1 MDATCRLM
9 YAVQCSVY
17 VLCVVTGHSR
27 SDAHPSGRQ
36 PYYPLPA
43 ARRSRPTGRR
53 PQSSSGRALRRRQEA
68 QDRRA
73 DGRCAAAHAGK
84 ARAPRAAVIRRH
96 LASVLGILRNILH
109 GLDCSR
115 IVHVTLTMAIRYSV
129 ALMSGAHPRGP
140 ATNNTRPPSGAG
152 RGVDAPP
159 TRTRTATVT
168 RGGACAQRAG
178 DVCDV
183 STRSRVA
190 S

>member
-1 MDATCRLM
+1 M

-43 ARRSRPTGRR
+43 ARRSRPRRR
-53 PQSSSGRALRRRQEA
+53 PQSSSGRALRRRQDRR

-73 DGRCAAAHAGK
+73 SRGRDSGG
-84 ARAPRAAVIRRH
+84 ARRAARRQGTRPTRGGH
-96 LASVLGILRNILH
+96 QETSSVRIGYIAEYIAWA
-109 GLDCSR
+109 GLFQDCSCDR
-115 IVHVTLTMAIRYSV
+115 FDYHYTLLGLLCR
-129 ALMSGAHPRGP
+129 AHPRGP

-152 RGVDAPP
+152 RGADAPP

-178 DVCDV
+178 DV
-183 STRSRVA
+183 
-190 S
+190 